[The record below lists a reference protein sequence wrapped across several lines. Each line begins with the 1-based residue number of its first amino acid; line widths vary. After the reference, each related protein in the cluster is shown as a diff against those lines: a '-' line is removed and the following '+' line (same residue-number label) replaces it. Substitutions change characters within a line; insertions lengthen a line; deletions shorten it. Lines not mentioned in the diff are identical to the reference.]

1 MNFALGSTYGNVG
14 SVSVIGKWSNLLWS
28 LKSLM
33 VTMTIIRWQYVTDRI
48 LKDCVKYW
56 QTISLL
62 VIEQASSTI
71 ASVKN

>member
-33 VTMTIIRWQYVTDRI
+33 VSH
-48 LKDCVKYW
+48 
-56 QTISLL
+56 ISQISYGHYDDYAMA
-62 VIEQASSTI
+62 VRD
-71 ASVKN
+71 